1 MWSRI
6 LVLLWLQTLSWTT
19 CISVIPSFL
28 LFLSP
33 SYPFSFFSFLLNK
46 MDIWLALKEFILS
59 SGISGRLG
67 VTSEI
72 MMINACSL
80 QQGRASEGP
89 PLGGEE
95 PEAGESSR
103 LSVEESF

>member
-1 MWSRI
+1 
-6 LVLLWLQTLSWTT
+6 
-19 CISVIPSFL
+19 
-28 LFLSP
+28 
-33 SYPFSFFSFLLNK
+33 